1 MNYNNIKEIFSKA
14 YNTKLQI
21 LDYVKKNRNFNNDFK
36 NFCNDLDEL
45 NDYNDVQIYFENG
58 KIYLEIPE
66 NSEMNM
72 FGAFLKLNEE
82 ETSKIFK
89 QTLNFLML

>member
-1 MNYNNIKEIFSKA
+1 MNYNNIKEIFTKA

-45 NDYNDVQIYFENG
+45 NHYDDVQIYFENG

-72 FGAFLKLNEE
+72 FGAFLKLNENE
-82 ETSKIFK
+82 IEAI
-89 QTLNFLML
+89 

>member
-66 NSEMNM
+66 NSEQNM

-82 ETSKIFK
+82 EIEAI
-89 QTLNFLML
+89 

>member
-21 LDYVKKNRNFNNDFK
+21 LDYVKKNRNFNNEFK

-58 KIYLEIPE
+58 KIFLEIPE
-66 NSEMNM
+66 NSEQNM
-72 FGAFLKLNEE
+72 FGAFLKLNENEIE
-82 ETSKIFK
+82 EI
-89 QTLNFLML
+89 

>member
-36 NFCNDLDEL
+36 NFCVDLDEL

-72 FGAFLKLNEE
+72 FGAFLKLNENE
-82 ETSKIFK
+82 IEAI
-89 QTLNFLML
+89 

>member
-58 KIYLEIPE
+58 KIYLSIPE

-72 FGAFLKLNEE
+72 FGAFLKLNENE
-82 ETSKIFK
+82 IEAI
-89 QTLNFLML
+89 

>member
-1 MNYNNIKEIFSKA
+1 MTYNNIKEIFAKA

-72 FGAFLKLNEE
+72 FGAFLKLNENE
-82 ETSKIFK
+82 IEAI
-89 QTLNFLML
+89 

>member
-1 MNYNNIKEIFSKA
+1 MNYNNIKEIFAKA
-14 YNTKLQI
+14 HNTKLQI

-72 FGAFLKLNEE
+72 FGAFLKLNENE
-82 ETSKIFK
+82 IEAI
-89 QTLNFLML
+89 

>member
-1 MNYNNIKEIFSKA
+1 MNYNNIKEIFAKA

-21 LDYVKKNRNFNNDFK
+21 LEYVKKNRNFNNEFK

-45 NDYNDVQIYFENG
+45 NDYNDVQIFFENG

-72 FGAFLKLNEE
+72 FGAFLKLNENE
-82 ETSKIFK
+82 IEAI
-89 QTLNFLML
+89 

>member
-21 LDYVKKNRNFNNDFK
+21 LNYVKKNRNFNNDFK

-72 FGAFLKLNEE
+72 FGAFLKLNENE
-82 ETSKIFK
+82 IEAI
-89 QTLNFLML
+89 

>member
-1 MNYNNIKEIFSKA
+1 MNYNNIKEIFAKA

-21 LDYVKKNRNFNNDFK
+21 LEYVEKNRNFNNEFK
-36 NFCNDLDEL
+36 NFCADLDEL

-58 KIYLEIPE
+58 KIYLEISE

-82 ETSKIFK
+82 EIEAI
-89 QTLNFLML
+89 

>member
-45 NDYNDVQIYFENG
+45 NDYNDVQIYFEKG

-82 ETSKIFK
+82 EIETI
-89 QTLNFLML
+89 

>member
-1 MNYNNIKEIFSKA
+1 MNYNNIKEIFAKA

-21 LDYVKKNRNFNNDFK
+21 LEYVKKNRNFNNDFK
-36 NFCNDLDEL
+36 NFCVDLDEL
-45 NDYNDVQIYFENG
+45 NDYNDVQIYFEKG

-82 ETSKIFK
+82 EIEAI
-89 QTLNFLML
+89 

>member
-1 MNYNNIKEIFSKA
+1 MNYNNIKEIFAKA

-21 LDYVKKNRNFNNDFK
+21 LEYVKKNRNFNNEFK

-66 NSEMNM
+66 NSEQNM
-72 FGAFLKLNEE
+72 FGAFLKLNENE
-82 ETSKIFK
+82 IEAI
-89 QTLNFLML
+89 

>member
-1 MNYNNIKEIFSKA
+1 MNYNNIKEIFLKA

-21 LDYVKKNRNFNNDFK
+21 LEYIKKNRNFNNEFK

-45 NDYNDVQIYFENG
+45 SNYDEVKIYFEKG

-66 NSEMNM
+66 NSENNM
-72 FGAFLKLNEE
+72 FGAYLKLNENE
-82 ETSKIFK
+82 IEAI
-89 QTLNFLML
+89 

>member
-1 MNYNNIKEIFSKA
+1 MNYNNIKEIFAKA

-21 LDYVKKNRNFNNDFK
+21 LEYVKKNRNFNNEFK

-72 FGAFLKLNEE
+72 FGAFLKLNENE
-82 ETSKIFK
+82 IEAI
-89 QTLNFLML
+89 

>member
-1 MNYNNIKEIFSKA
+1 MTYNNIKEIFAKA

-21 LDYVKKNRNFNNDFK
+21 LEYVKKNRNFNNEFK
-36 NFCNDLDEL
+36 NFCADLDEL

-58 KIYLEIPE
+58 KIYLEMPE

-82 ETSKIFK
+82 EIEAI
-89 QTLNFLML
+89 

>member
-1 MNYNNIKEIFSKA
+1 MKYNNIKEIFLKA

-36 NFCNDLDEL
+36 NFCADLDDL
-45 NDYNDVQIYFENG
+45 NNYDDVKIYFEKG
-58 KIYLEIPE
+58 KIYLEISE

-82 ETSKIFK
+82 EIEAI
-89 QTLNFLML
+89 

>member
-14 YNTKLQI
+14 HNTKLQI

-58 KIYLEIPE
+58 KIFLEIPE

-72 FGAFLKLNEE
+72 FGAFLKLNENE
-82 ETSKIFK
+82 IEAI
-89 QTLNFLML
+89 

>member
-1 MNYNNIKEIFSKA
+1 MTYNNIKEIFAKA

-21 LDYVKKNRNFNNDFK
+21 LDYVKKNRNFNNEFK

-72 FGAFLKLNEE
+72 FGAFLKLNENE
-82 ETSKIFK
+82 IEAI
-89 QTLNFLML
+89 

>member
-1 MNYNNIKEIFSKA
+1 MNYNNIKEIFAKA

-21 LDYVKKNRNFNNDFK
+21 LDYVKKNRNFNNEFK

-72 FGAFLKLNEE
+72 FGAFLKLNENE
-82 ETSKIFK
+82 IEAI
-89 QTLNFLML
+89 

>member
-45 NDYNDVQIYFENG
+45 NDYNDVQIYFEKG

-82 ETSKIFK
+82 EIEAI
-89 QTLNFLML
+89 

>member
-1 MNYNNIKEIFSKA
+1 MNYNNIKEIFAKA

-45 NDYNDVQIYFENG
+45 NDYNDVQIYFEKG
-58 KIYLEIPE
+58 KIYLDIPE

-82 ETSKIFK
+82 EIEAI
-89 QTLNFLML
+89 

>member
-21 LDYVKKNRNFNNDFK
+21 LDYVKKNRNFNNEFK

-72 FGAFLKLNEE
+72 FGAFLKLNENE
-82 ETSKIFK
+82 IEAI
-89 QTLNFLML
+89 

>member
-72 FGAFLKLNEE
+72 FGAFLKLNENEIE
-82 ETSKIFK
+82 EI
-89 QTLNFLML
+89 

>member
-1 MNYNNIKEIFSKA
+1 MNYNNVKEIFSKA
-14 YNTKLQI
+14 HNTKLQI

-72 FGAFLKLNEE
+72 FGAFLKLNENE
-82 ETSKIFK
+82 IEAI
-89 QTLNFLML
+89 

>member
-82 ETSKIFK
+82 EIEAI
-89 QTLNFLML
+89 

>member
-1 MNYNNIKEIFSKA
+1 MNYNNIKEIFAKA

-36 NFCNDLDEL
+36 IFCNDLDEL

-58 KIYLEIPE
+58 KIYLDIPE

-72 FGAFLKLNEE
+72 FGAFLKLNENE
-82 ETSKIFK
+82 IEAI
-89 QTLNFLML
+89 